1 MAEAKRGGS
10 RPGNPNGKRGGSR
23 PGSGPRV
30 RRLQLSAA
38 AAQELHILT
47 LHRRGLTN
55 DQGLAPVGVVEQLIH
70 EKWLEY
76 DAMIQ
81 GTVEGNEQHV

>member
-1 MAEAKRGGS
+1 MAEVKRGGS
-10 RPGNPNGKRGGSR
+10 RPGNPNGKRGGKR

-30 RRLQLSAA
+30 RRLQLSPA

-47 LHRRGLTN
+47 LHRRALTN
-55 DQGLAPVGVVEQLIH
+55 EQGLAPVGVVEQLIH
-70 EKWLEY
+70 AAWLEY

-81 GTVEGNEQHV
+81 GMEEGGEHV